1 MAIVLDEQ
9 VKFFPTSASLSGSE
23 SGGRRFP
30 PGSSPLADSATAE
43 PTPRQTESKYPMHLL
58 IQLKRPILIFLIAL
72 ACIIG
77 LVPKAQP
84 VSPSPDGGYPG
95 DNTAEDQDAFFS
107 LTTAPIT
114 QHLILTRST
123 STQPAASPPLPSLFR
138 SLGRPPAAT
147 TRPTVQ
153 RSLATPPAAT
163 QSLNSADP
171 LRKRLWVI
179 SKLATATLMV
189 LK

>member
-30 PGSSPLADSATAE
+30 PGSSPLADSA
-43 PTPRQTESKYPMHLL
+43 PRQTESKYPMHLL
-58 IQLKRPILIFLIAL
+58 IQLKRPILIFPIAL

-77 LVPKAQP
+77 LVSKAQA
-84 VSPSPDGGYPG
+84 VSPSLDGGYPG
-95 DNTAEDQDAFFS
+95 NNTAEDQDAFFS
-107 LTTAPIT
+107 LTTGTNNTALDFDALYFDT
-114 QHLILTRST
+114 AGSFTT
-123 STQPAASPPLPSLFR
+123 ATGFVSLFR
-138 SLGRPPAAT
+138 TPPAAT
-147 TRPTVQ
+147 TRPTVFQ

-163 QSLNSADP
+163 HSLNSADP

-189 LK
+189 VQ